1 MPPRSVVLIGF
12 MAAGKTAV
20 GKALAERFGFDF
32 MDTDALVEESARST
46 VPKIFEALGEEGFR
60 SLEREAVIRAAA
72 REGRVIACGG
82 GAILSVRNYG
92 VLKGAGP
99 IVYLRTSVDEL
110 IARLGAGEG
119 RPLLR
124 GDPAEAVPRLLSERA
139 PAYETAAELVVDT
152 DGRTPADVANE
163 IAERLP

>member
-1 MPPRSVVLIGF
+1 MLIGF

-20 GKALAERFGFDF
+20 GRALAERYGFEF
-32 MDTDALVEESARST
+32 VDTDAIVESSAQST
-46 VPKIFEALGEEGFR
+46 VPKIFEALGEDGFR
-60 SLEREAVIRAAA
+60 ALEQKAVIEAAA

-82 GAILSVRNYG
+82 GAILSVRNFG

-110 IARLGAGEG
+110 VARLGNGEG

-124 GDPAEAVPRLLSERA
+124 GDPAEAVPRLLAERA
-139 PAYETAAELVVDT
+139 PVYESAAELIVDT
-152 DGRTPADVANE
+152 DGRGPGDVAGE

>member
-20 GKALAERFGFDF
+20 GRALAAKLGFEF
-32 MDTDALVEESARST
+32 CDTDEMVAATTDLTVEE
-46 VPKIFEALGEEGFR
+46 IFAAEGEQRFR
-60 SLEREAVIRAAA
+60 ELERDAVVRAAA
-72 REGRVIACGG
+72 RPGRVVACGG
-82 GAILSVRNYG
+82 GAVLSVRNYG
-92 VLKGAGP
+92 VLKGTGP
-99 IVYLRTSVDEL
+99 IVYLRTSADEL
-110 IARLGAGEG
+110 VARLGRGEG

-139 PAYETAAELVVDT
+139 PAYETAADLTVDT
-152 DGRTPADVANE
+152 DGRTPDDVAGE

>member
-12 MAAGKTAV
+12 MAAGKTEV
-20 GKALAERFGFDF
+20 GRALATQLGFEF
-32 MDTDALVEESARST
+32 FDTDEIVAAESGRTVEE
-46 VPKIFEALGEEGFR
+46 IFTAEGEPAFR
-60 SLEREAVIRAAA
+60 SLERDAVVRAAA
-72 REGRVIACGG
+72 RPKRVIACGG

-99 IVYLRTSVDEL
+99 IVYLRTSADEL
-110 IARLGAGEG
+110 IARLGRGEG

-124 GDPAEAVPRLLSERA
+124 GDPAQAVPRMLAERA
-139 PAYETAAELVVDT
+139 PAYETAADLVVDT
-152 DGRTPADVANE
+152 DGRAPGEVAAE